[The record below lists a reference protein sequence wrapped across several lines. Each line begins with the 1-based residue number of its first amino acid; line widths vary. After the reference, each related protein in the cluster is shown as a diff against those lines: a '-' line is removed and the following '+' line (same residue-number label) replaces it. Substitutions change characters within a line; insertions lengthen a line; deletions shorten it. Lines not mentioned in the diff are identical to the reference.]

1 MTALQAEYGDDL
13 VVMGTDGGAFPDGSA
28 AGWGVTIGKLT
39 APFQRFS
46 TDCYTETHSLH
57 GAVEESPTEPTFMG
71 AKRQTNHTGEL
82 SGMIQAMLYLLTMS
96 NSISVAALMY
106 DAENDAG
113 AIIRD
118 RPGKTNTA
126 MVSTGQMLRR
136 AVEAAGITLIWV
148 KVKGHSGDVINDK
161 ADAWATD
168 GRDGTSTP
176 RELELGEVLAQH
188 G

>member
-1 MTALQAEYGDDL
+1 
-13 VVMGTDGGAFPDGSA
+13 
-28 AGWGVTIGKLT
+28 
-39 APFQRFS
+39 
-46 TDCYTETHSLH
+46 
-57 GAVEESPTEPTFMG
+57 
-71 AKRQTNHTGEL
+71 
-82 SGMIQAMLYLLTMS
+82 MIQAMLYLLTMS

-113 AIIRD
+113 AIVWD
-118 RPGKTNTA
+118 RPGRTNTA